1 MVRRLHTNAGTNEKL
16 YETKENVRR
25 ACLYPWER
33 IVLTAKGMLSYCP
46 TDWFG
51 KAVICDYRINTIKD
65 IWTSRFYDSL
75 REEHLTCN
83 FKKSDFCKQCPD
95 WANTS
100 WPKDE
105 NKSYADLVEEI
116 LYKEA

>member
-1 MVRRLHTNAGTNEKL
+1 MRLKILKNFGQKVEDVVVRRLHTNAGTNEKL

-51 KAVICDYRINTIKD
+51 KAVIWITELILSK
-65 IWTSRFYDSL
+65 ISGPV
-75 REEHLTCN
+75 
-83 FKKSDFCKQCPD
+83 DFV
-95 WANTS
+95 T
-100 WPKDE
+100 
-105 NKSYADLVEEI
+105 L
-116 LYKEA
+116 

>member
-1 MVRRLHTNAGTNEKL
+1 MRLKILKFWSKKVEDVVVRRLHTNAGTNEKL

-75 REEHLTCN
+75 ERST
-83 FKKSDFCKQCPD
+83 
-95 WANTS
+95 
-100 WPKDE
+100 
-105 NKSYADLVEEI
+105 
-116 LYKEA
+116 